1 MDTDSFIIR
10 IKTEDFYKDIAN
22 DVEKWFDTSNYD
34 EKDKRP
40 LPIGENKKV
49 IGLFKDEL
57 GGKKMKEF
65 VGRRAK
71 PWVYLIDD
79 DGEHKKTRETKKMCN
94 KKKCSSL
101 LIIQIAY

>member
-1 MDTDSFIIR
+1 
-10 IKTEDFYKDIAN
+10 
-22 DVEKWFDTSNYD
+22 
-34 EKDKRP
+34 
-40 LPIGENKKV
+40 
-49 IGLFKDEL
+49 
-57 GGKKMKEF
+57 MKEF